1 MADVTVDMIKKLRD
15 LTGAGMMD
23 AKKALVEANGDI
35 DSAIDALRKKGAARA
50 AKRADRETKA
60 GVVSSYIHGEKI
72 GVLVEVNCETDFVAR
87 TDDFKEFARDV
98 AMHVAAADPEYLNPE
113 DVPEQ
118 IVEKEKSI
126 FAEEAAG
133 KPQNIVSNIVEG
145 KLAKYYEAVCLTKQ
159 PFVKDPDKSIEDY
172 ATEVSAKVGEKI
184 AIRQFKRI
192 ELGGQL

>member
-1 MADVTVDMIKKLRD
+1 MADVSVDMIKKLRD

-23 AKKALVEANGDI
+23 AKKALVEANGDMEAAI
-35 DSAIDALRKKGAARA
+35 DSLRKKGAARA

-60 GVVSSYIHGEKI
+60 GVITSYIHSEKI

-87 TDDFKEFARDV
+87 TEDFKEFAKDV
-98 AMHVAAADPEYLNPE
+98 AMHVAATDPEYLNPE

-118 IVEKEKSI
+118 VVEKEKAI

-133 KPQNIVSNIVEG
+133 KPENIIQNIVQG

-159 PFVKDPDKSIEDY
+159 PFVKDPDKSIEAY
-172 ATEVSAKVGEKI
+172 ATEVSVKVGEKV

-192 ELGGQL
+192 ELGGQV